1 MCVFFSCGLGHG
13 AHVLMMLSSYH
24 SSLSLKF
31 KVGVDIITA
40 SVAIT
45 YIALRRYYS
54 FLIDGLLLLNQTQEK
69 LELANA
75 ELKSLNAKLE
85 SLVLERTCELLQ
97 ANQELAATAAERKQI
112 ISVLNRS
119 NAFCSE

>member
-1 MCVFFSCGLGHG
+1 MVLRMLNGLLIGANSVISLCYFIIALMILLPFIRGQQKAPLALATMCVFFSCGLGHG

-31 KVGVDIITA
+31 QIGVDIITA

-54 FLIDGLLLLNQTQEK
+54 FLIDVLI
-69 LELANA
+69 A
-75 ELKSLNAKLE
+75 SL
-85 SLVLERTCELLQ
+85 
-97 ANQELAATAAERKQI
+97 
-112 ISVLNRS
+112 
-119 NAFCSE
+119 